1 MPFIEVWVDDEC
13 PGECS
18 SAKEAERLEALVA
31 EAADLLRRGESA
43 AALHAL
49 TGDVALM
56 CKSPDTIK
64 REYED
69 WKACRLPG
77 FANYARPERA
87 S

>member
-1 MPFIEVWVDDEC
+1 MPFVEVWVEC
-13 PGECS
+13 EGDCA
-18 SAKEAERLEALVA
+18 SAREIAQLEGRIA

-56 CKSPDTIK
+56 VKSPDTIE
-64 REYED
+64 REYAQ
-69 WKACRLPG
+69 WKECRLPG